1 MLSATVRVL
10 TDVPKFVCNALFVN
24 NDEMVELSDARLV
37 KLDTVDA
44 FWNSELVGMSVL
56 EVGNP
61 VV

>member
-10 TDVPKFVCNALFVN
+10 TDVPKFVCNVLFVN
-24 NDEMVELSDARLV
+24 NDEMVELSDALLV

-56 EVGNP
+56 EIGNP

>member
-10 TDVPKFVCNALFVN
+10 TDVPKFVCNVLFVN
-24 NDEMVELSDARLV
+24 NDEMVELSDALLV